1 MKIADG
7 IFAPG
12 KVMLFGEYA
21 VLHGQPALVA
31 AVARGVRCTIHPS
44 TELIIDGGRH
54 GRAIRGAEGW
64 RGDALPFAQTLVDAL
79 PDAAIATYQLDSDAL
94 SVDGT
99 KLGLGSS
106 AASTVALARAL
117 TPDASPRD
125 IYTHAQAAHRA
136 VQGTGSGAD
145 IAASAWGG
153 VIGYRWIEG
162 HGEVEPIARTHQ
174 QRTHLHMVWAGQPA
188 STTALVGRVKAW
200 AKSAPDEHAE
210 IMRRIG
216 VAAEQG
222 MRAWTQGSDLR
233 PAARATTVC
242 LVDLGRLSGAPIVTA
257 CHRELSDVVDGSGV
271 VVKPTGAGGG
281 DLAWLV
287 GPTAP
292 SEALALDRLRAAGHA
307 CFALPIWPNDSP
319 PTS

>member
-1 MKIADG
+1 MSRP

-21 VLHGQPALVA
+21 VLHGQRAMVA
-31 AVARGVRCTIHPS
+31 AVDRGVRCTIHPS
-44 TELIIDGGRH
+44 DTLVIDGGRH
-54 GRAIRGAEGW
+54 GRATRTSDGW
-64 RGDALPFAQTLVDAL
+64 RGATLPFAQTLVDAL
-79 PDAAIATYQLDSDAL
+79 PEPPIAAYHLNSDAL
-94 SVDGT
+94 SVNGT

-117 TPDASPRD
+117 MPSADPRE

-153 VIGYRWIEG
+153 VIDYRLIDG
-162 HGEVEPIARTHQ
+162 RGEAEPLPVARTH
-174 QRTHLHMVWAGQPA
+174 LMMVWAGQPA

-200 AKSAPDEHAE
+200 ASGAPAAHAV
-210 IMRRIG
+210 IMARIG
-216 VAAEQG
+216 AAAEQG
-222 MRAWTQGSDLR
+222 IRAWTNGTDLR
-233 PAARATTVC
+233 PAARATTAC
-242 LVDLGRLSGAPIVTA
+242 LVELGQQSGAPIVTA
-257 CHRELSDVVDGSGV
+257 CHRELADLVEDSGV

-287 GPTAP
+287 GPDAD
-292 SEALALDRLRAAGHA
+292 SEAAALERMRAAGHIG
-307 CFALPIWPNDSP
+307 FALRIH
-319 PTS
+319 